1 MLDILPQFSNSPLLV
16 ALAVILVSWIWEDA
30 AVVSSALLAAD
41 MVIPVPLAVVAIFA
55 GICSGD
61 MGLYYLGRLAILWRP
76 LRSRILLNPRSRELR
91 RRFRRRI
98 LSNIMVIRFLPGL
111 RTLGFT
117 LCGLWRVSA
126 TRFFIAMTLAGAAWI
141 AVVFTLVYLLG
152 TSEWLVSGPWKWSLI
167 LIAGALLFINNAR
180 ARSA

>member
-1 MLDILPQFSNSPLLV
+1 MSEILPLLSNNPLLA
-16 ALAVILVSWIWEDA
+16 ALAVILVSWVWEDA

-41 MVIPVPLAVVAIFA
+41 MVIPVPLAVVAVFV

-61 MGLYYLGRLAILWRP
+61 MGLYYLGRLAVRWRP
-76 LRSRILLNPRSRELR
+76 LRSRILLDPRSRELR
-91 RRFRRRI
+91 RRFRRRV

-126 TRFFIAMTLAGAAWI
+126 TRFFIAMTLAGTAWI
-141 AVVFTLVYLLG
+141 AVIFTLVYLLG

-167 LIAGALLFINNAR
+167 LVAGALLLINNVR